1 MEQLGKILI
10 VDDNEDVLFA
20 LNLLLEPYTEKI
32 KVATTPDRIE
42 YFMTTFGPDII
53 LLDMNFSRDA
63 ISGQEGF
70 ESLEQILKIDPQ
82 AIVIFMTAYADTDKA
97 VRAIKAGATD
107 FIPKPWEKEKLL
119 ATLSS
124 GMKLRQ
130 SRHEVNMLKEQVEV
144 LSGQGGPENE
154 IIGESEAMQEVFQPS
169 TS

>member
-82 AIVIFMTAYADTDKA
+82 AIVIFMTLMPIRTRLCVPSKQ
-97 VRAIKAGATD
+97 VQR
-107 FIPKPWEKEKLL
+107 
-119 ATLSS
+119 TLSPNHGKKRNCWLHS
-124 GMKLRQ
+124 LR
-130 SRHEVNMLKEQVEV
+130 
-144 LSGQGGPENE
+144 
-154 IIGESEAMQEVFQPS
+154 A
-169 TS
+169 